1 MGKPPALLCQG
12 LCLDVSGWLS
22 ALHPSPFGIL
32 LSKAAGEVRSQ
43 RKEGALGRSHTLPRP
58 RSPVAL
64 SQTEESQVPRL
75 TSQRGEAAL
84 DFVCLQPSQVRAAC
98 LFFRTN

>member
-1 MGKPPALLCQG
+1 M
-12 LCLDVSGWLS
+12 
-22 ALHPSPFGIL
+22 L

-84 DFVCLQPSQVRAAC
+84 DFVCLQPSQVKGYLFVFQNKLIKRKLCIFPVC
-98 LFFRTN
+98 LET